1 MSTKS
6 RKKFILTGALFL
18 LFAAFTVVAAKVDV
32 KPIGPKGSE
41 VSMASLNLFMFGLF
55 GVNLFGTILRIG
67 WCHCHIICGWVC
79 PFRGVSVC

>member
-32 KPIGPKGSE
+32 KPIGPRDQK
-41 VSMASLNLFMFGLF
+41 
-55 GVNLFGTILRIG
+55 
-67 WCHCHIICGWVC
+67 
-79 PFRGVSVC
+79 SVWHH